1 MDTDL
6 DRISTEWS
14 KTEELCLLR
23 TLARLKAR
31 GRWLAGDNNPERSAW
46 TTCEIALAGSEL
58 RSGGTQKTAVA
69 IEAHWYRVGGLFSQI
84 YAPHFIVLSSLKDT
98 SRS

>member
-6 DRISTEWS
+6 DKISTEWS

-58 RSGGTQKTAVA
+58 RSGGTQKTVA
-69 IEAHWYRVGGLFSQI
+69 FFLKYMRHI
-84 YAPHFIVLSSLKDT
+84 SLYFPAYCRFWK
-98 SRS
+98 SL